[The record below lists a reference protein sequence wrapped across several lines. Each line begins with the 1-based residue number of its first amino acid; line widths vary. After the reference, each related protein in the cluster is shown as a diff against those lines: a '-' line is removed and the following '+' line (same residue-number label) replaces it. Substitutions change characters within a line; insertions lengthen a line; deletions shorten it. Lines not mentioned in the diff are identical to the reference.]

1 MQKTLSVGFLCLLL
15 LSAAKGQRSY
25 TITDLSLGVLAPYAN
40 GINLHGINNRGQVV
54 GAFYALA
61 GRSNIPHAFLYGGGH
76 VLDLGTL
83 DGPNSSASGINDS
96 GEIVGY
102 SQIGNSVAGHAF
114 LYSDGHMLDL
124 GTLGGHL
131 SVAHGI
137 NNRGQIVGYSR
148 ITGNSVANHAFLYSD
163 GHMLDLGTLGGSDS
177 EAHGINNRGQIVG
190 CSQITGDRAF
200 HAFLYDGGQMLDI
213 GTFGGSFCIAVGI
226 NDSGEVV
233 GRGNFADDSSY
244 RALLDSRHI
253 GFADNSFYHAFLYSR
268 GKLQDLNDLVAPNS
282 GWILCSATAINDRGQ
297 IVGYGFGPITNGPQA
312 FLLTPRD

>member
-148 ITGNSVANHAFLYSD
+148 ITGN
-163 GHMLDLGTLGGSDS
+163 
-177 EAHGINNRGQIVG
+177 
-190 CSQITGDRAF
+190 RAF

-282 GWILCSATAINDRGQ
+282 GWILISATAINDRGQ